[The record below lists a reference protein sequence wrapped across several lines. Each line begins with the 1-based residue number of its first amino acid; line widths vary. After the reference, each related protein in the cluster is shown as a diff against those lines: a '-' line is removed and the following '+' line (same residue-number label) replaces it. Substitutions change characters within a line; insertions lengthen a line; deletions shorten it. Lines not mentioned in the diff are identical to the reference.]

1 MEAKLSLQ
9 PNLTEIKETFLVLLF
24 ERTLGLLKL
33 KKHPLVTNNDDNG
46 DIIKIL
52 KTYFYY
58 HIQLIINSIED
69 ILI

>member
-33 KKHPLVTNNDDNG
+33 KKHPLVTNDDDNG

>member
-33 KKHPLVTNNDDNG
+33 KKHPLVTNNDDS
-46 DIIKIL
+46 K
-52 KTYFYY
+52 KP
-58 HIQLIINSIED
+58 
-69 ILI
+69 